1 MKILISGTANGI
13 GEAIKNIYLSNHHE
27 VYGIDVIK
35 QNKED
40 NFYPFLS
47 DITDINSLESIS
59 EQFKKQNIIFDII
72 INVAGIHKMS
82 SFVEGDFSNIKKV
95 IDVNLIGTIAFNF
108 VFHKFL
114 AKDGKIVI
122 ITSEVANMDPMP
134 FNGLYNVSK
143 TGLDC
148 YAQSLRQELNL
159 LNQKVVTFRPGS
171 IETKLSANSIPD
183 TEKLANETI
192 LYKKEG
198 RKFANIV
205 KKFIGKPLPVK
216 KLANKIYKV
225 SSKKNPKY
233 IYKIHRS
240 AGLVLLN
247 MLPKR
252 VQCFIIKSL
261 LQ

>member
-1 MKILISGTANGI
+1 MKVLISGTANGI
-13 GEAIKNIYLSNHHE
+13 GLAIKDVYLKNGHE
-27 VYGIDVIK
+27 VYGVDLYKQDEANNFHPYIADITNKEQLDVIS
-35 QNKED
+35 EH
-40 NFYPFLS
+40 FLKS
-47 DITDINSLESIS
+47 NVE
-59 EQFKKQNIIFDII
+59 FDVI

-95 IDVNLIGTIAFNF
+95 IDVNLIGTIGFNF
-108 VFHKFL
+108 VFHKHL
-114 AKDGKIVI
+114 KNKGKITI

-159 LNQKVVTFRPGS
+159 LDQKVVTFRPGS

-192 LYKKEG
+192 LYQKEG
-198 RKFANIV
+198 KKFANIV
-205 KKFIGKPLPVK
+205 KKFIGKPLPAN
-216 KLANKIYKV
+216 KLASKIYKV
-225 SSKKNPKY
+225 SLKNNPKY
-233 IYKIHRS
+233 IYKVHRS

-247 MLPKR
+247 LLPKR
-252 VQCFIIKSL
+252 LQCFIIKML
-261 LQ
+261 LK